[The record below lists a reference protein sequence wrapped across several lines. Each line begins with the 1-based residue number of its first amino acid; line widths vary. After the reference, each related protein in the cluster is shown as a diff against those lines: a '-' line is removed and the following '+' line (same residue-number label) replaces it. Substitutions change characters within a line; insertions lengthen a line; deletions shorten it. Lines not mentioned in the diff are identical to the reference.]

1 VKKSIDAPFL
11 ITVSVLLVS
20 GLIIFTS
27 AALGLLA
34 RSGGATFTSV
44 AVSQLLLGLICGSI
58 ACIFFAN
65 IDYRFWRK
73 FTPYFFAGALLLT
86 ILTLIPGI
94 GLELK
99 GASRWIA
106 IGGFS
111 FQPEEILKFAVV
123 AFLAALYAAN
133 YKRVNTFRGGVV
145 PLLIVVGSGAFVLLL
160 QPNTDCVLMLVATG
174 AGMLFAAGVRLWHLA
189 VLALVGAVIV
199 ASAAFMYPHV
209 ASRLTTFVNQ
219 GQDPQGAGW
228 QIQQSLIAIGSG
240 GLAGKGLGQ
249 GVQKF
254 SHLPEPIGDSVFAVV
269 GEEFGFIGSSFILF
283 LYVAFG
289 FLGFRIA
296 SRAPDPF
303 GGLLVV
309 GLVILIVGQ
318 SFFNIASIIGLVPL
332 VGIPLIFV
340 SHGGTALA
348 IALAEVGV
356 ILNVSRRM
364 RKK

>member
-1 VKKSIDAPFL
+1 
-11 ITVSVLLVS
+11 
-20 GLIIFTS
+20 
-27 AALGLLA
+27 
-34 RSGGATFTSV
+34 
-44 AVSQLLLGLICGSI
+44 
-58 ACIFFAN
+58 
-65 IDYRFWRK
+65 
-73 FTPYFFAGALLLT
+73 
-86 ILTLIPGI
+86 
-94 GLELK
+94 
-99 GASRWIA
+99 
-106 IGGFS
+106 
-111 FQPEEILKFAVV
+111 
-123 AFLAALYAAN
+123 
-133 YKRVNTFRGGVV
+133 
-145 PLLIVVGSGAFVLLL
+145 
-160 QPNTDCVLMLVATG
+160 
-174 AGMLFAAGVRLWHLA
+174 
-189 VLALVGAVIV
+189 
-199 ASAAFMYPHV
+199 
-209 ASRLTTFVNQ
+209 
-219 GQDPQGAGW
+219 
-228 QIQQSLIAIGSG
+228 
-240 GLAGKGLGQ
+240 
-249 GVQKF
+249 
-254 SHLPEPIGDSVFAVV
+254 VFAVV